1 MSASKFLKSFFARFV
16 QNQTTTYA
24 ASVAFYTALSLAPLL
39 ILFVT
44 LTSTMTSG
52 FEEAFEYQ
60 VQELVGNDAA
70 SAVAL
75 IITNAKERP
84 DLASVS
90 GFFGAL
96 TLLLSAS
103 LIFGELREAMNRIFE
118 TSAPVIENETVFHVV
133 KSFLRDRVLQAGFA
147 LSFVFIMM
155 VSLILSSLLS
165 STFKTEQSVWKLIN
179 IVGSFFFYAGV
190 FGLVF
195 RFLPSGRTRWKESML
210 GGLITAVLFVIGKEV
225 IGIYLGKSA
234 LGSAYGAAGS
244 VIVLLVWV
252 YYSAM
257 ITFIGAHVS
266 AILLVKQKQDL
277 TAHPGARTSA

>member
-1 MSASKFLKSFFARFV
+1 MTSSAFIKSFFARFV
-16 QNQTTTYA
+16 KDQTTTYA

-52 FEEAFEYQ
+52 FQEAFEIQ
-60 VQELVGNDAA
+60 VQELVGSDAA
-70 SAVAL
+70 KAVSL
-75 IITNAKERP
+75 IINNAKERP
-84 DLASVS
+84 DLASLS

-103 LIFGELREAMNRIFE
+103 LIFGELRDAMNRIFK
-118 TSAPVIENETVFHVV
+118 TPAPEIENENVWQVV
-133 KSFLRDRVLQAGFA
+133 KGLLRDRILHAGFA
-147 LSFVFIMM
+147 LSFVFIMI
-155 VSLILSSLLS
+155 VSLILSSILTA
-165 STFKTEQSVWKLIN
+165 TFKSEQTIWKLVNVI
-179 IVGSFFFYAGV
+179 GSFLFYAGI

-195 RFLPSGRTRWKESML
+195 RFLPNGRTRWRESML
-210 GGLITAVLFVIGKEV
+210 GGLLTALLFVIGKEV
-225 IGIYLGKSA
+225 IGLYLGKSA

-266 AILLVKQKQDL
+266 AILLARDTQK
-277 TAHPGARTSA
+277 